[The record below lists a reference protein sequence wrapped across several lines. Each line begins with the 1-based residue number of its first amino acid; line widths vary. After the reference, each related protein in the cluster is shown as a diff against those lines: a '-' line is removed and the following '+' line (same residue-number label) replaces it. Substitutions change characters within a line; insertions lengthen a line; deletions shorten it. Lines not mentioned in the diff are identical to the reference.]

1 MRLSLLRG
9 VLILLFMAAMVRD
22 TPAPLVYR
30 PGEGWSYE
38 PVGGGA
44 WRKTRAKDQLEVAQ
58 SAFEAKSYRMSVKA
72 GKRVVKTWPLS
83 DYAPEA
89 QYLVGRSYEE
99 RKMDEKAF
107 KAYQLLIERYPK
119 TEMYQEVL
127 KRQYVIANRFL
138 AGQWFRLWG
147 ILPLYPSMDKTVDMY
162 EKLVKNGPYSEV
174 APDAQMNIGAAREKQ
189 SDFRAAVKAYE
200 TAADRYW
207 DRAKVASDAL
217 FKAATSYN
225 LQARKADYDQSV
237 AGRAIASYTDFMT
250 LYPDDPRV
258 NEARDIIA
266 SLKTEQSRGALSV
279 AEFYVKKRKWDAALI
294 YYNEVV
300 LKDPNSPFAD
310 LARKQIDAIKKKT
323 ATQNAAK

>member
-9 VLILLFMAAMVRD
+9 VLILLFMAAMVRE

-44 WRKTRAKDQLEVAQ
+44 WRKTRAKEQLEVAQ
-58 SAFEAKSYRMSVKA
+58 KAFEAKSFGMAGKA
-72 GKRVVKTWPLS
+72 GRRVVKTWPLS

-99 RKMDEKAF
+99 RKLDEKAF

-147 ILPLYPSMDKTVDMY
+147 IIPLYPSMDKTVDMY

-174 APDAQMNIGAAREKQ
+174 APEAQMNVGAAREKQ
-189 SDFRAAVKAYE
+189 SDFPAAVKAYE

-207 DRAKVASDAL
+207 DRPKVASDAL
-217 FKAATSYN
+217 FKAATSYTI
-225 LQARKADYDQSV
+225 QARKADYDQSI
-237 AGRAIASYTDFMT
+237 AGRAISSYTDFVT
-250 LYPDDPRV
+250 LYPDDTRV
-258 NEARDIIA
+258 GEARDIIA
-266 SLKTEQSRGALSV
+266 SLKTEQSRGALTV
-279 AEFYVKKRKWDAALI
+279 AEFYVKKKKWDAALI

-310 LARKQIDAIKKKT
+310 VARKQIDAIKKRRE
-323 ATQNAAK
+323 TQNAAQ